1 MNENYALIFAVAFGV
16 LACGLLVK
24 NYIDNKI
31 RHLRYLI
38 DSNERYMS
46 DEVMACTRN
55 SNEKIA
61 EVKREFEDSRTH
73 LWREVDSLWEKC
85 HNDNKDCKKS
95 YYNDGTGC
103 CKTGSAAE
111 YLKG

>member
-16 LACGLLVK
+16 LACGLIVK

-31 RHLRYLI
+31 RSLRYFVE
-38 DSNERYMS
+38 SNERYVT
-46 DEVMACTRN
+46 DEVLACGRSCN
-55 SNEKIA
+55 DKIA
-61 EVKREFEDSRTH
+61 ELKREFEESRSH
-73 LWREVDSLWEKC
+73 LWREVDSIWDKC

>member
-1 MNENYALIFAVAFGV
+1 MNENYALIFAVVFGV

-31 RHLRYLI
+31 RNLRYLI
-38 DSNERYMS
+38 DSNERYVT
-46 DEVMACTRN
+46 DEVMNCTRN
-55 SNEKIA
+55 SHEKIA
-61 EVKREFEDSRTH
+61 ELKREMEGSREQ
-73 LWREVDSLWEKC
+73 LYREFDMVWEKV
-85 HNDNKDCKKS
+85 HNENKDCKKS

-103 CKTGSAAE
+103 CKSGPASE

>member
-16 LACGLLVK
+16 LACGLIVK

-31 RHLRYLI
+31 RSLRYFVE
-38 DSNERYMS
+38 SNERYVI
-46 DEVMACTRN
+46 DEVMASTRN

-61 EVKREFEDSRTH
+61 ELKREMEGSREQLH
-73 LWREVDSLWEKC
+73 REVDVLWEKC
-85 HNDNKDCKKS
+85 HNENKDCKKS

-103 CKTGSAAE
+103 CKSGPASE

>member
-1 MNENYALIFAVAFGV
+1 MNENYALFFAIVFGV

-31 RHLRYLI
+31 RNLRYLI
-38 DSNERYMS
+38 DSTERYVT
-46 DEVMACTRN
+46 DEVMNCTRN
-55 SNEKIA
+55 SHEKIA
-61 EVKREFEDSRTH
+61 ELKREMEGSREQLH
-73 LWREVDSLWEKC
+73 REVDVLWEKC
-85 HNDNKDCKKS
+85 HNENKDCKKS

-103 CKTGSAAE
+103 CKSGPASE